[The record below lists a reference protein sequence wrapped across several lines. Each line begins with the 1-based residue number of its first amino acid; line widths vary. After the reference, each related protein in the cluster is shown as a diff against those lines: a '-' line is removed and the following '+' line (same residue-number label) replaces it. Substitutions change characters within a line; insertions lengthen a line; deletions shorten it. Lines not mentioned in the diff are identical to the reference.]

1 MKANRIFFRTIFYVF
16 IFIFL
21 SGCSKTLPSPSLD
34 FQNRHKVILNQYG
47 KTHFLGFG
55 NATSTTEQ
63 LAIKI
68 AKTKALGELADNIKV
83 TILSRLELVSTEITT
98 GDQTQ
103 LSESVKENIISIG
116 NATVRFPE
124 YDVLDVSFADN
135 NYNAIVLAKKLK
147 KQHIEEAARDL
158 EFLGTDKLLDL
169 LEQ

>member
-1 MKANRIFFRTIFYVF
+1 MTFY
-16 IFIFL
+16 
-21 SGCSKTLPSPSLD
+21 SCSSSVTSPKFD
-34 FQNRHKVILNQYG
+34 FQSNYTLLLDQYG
-47 KTHFLGFG
+47 ETHFVGVG
-55 NATSTTEQ
+55 NATSSTEQ

-147 KQHIEEAARDL
+147 KQHIEAAARDL